1 MDAPPQI
8 VFQPFRLDL
17 SGARLLRGT
26 KPLRL
31 TPKAFSVLQV
41 LAEQPGRLVSK
52 EELLRSVWAGT
63 HVRDAVL
70 KVCIREIRKTL
81 GDSVRSPRY
90 IETIHRRGYRF
101 IGQVDAAVEST
112 AGGGGPQPA
121 PAGARP
127 APPRSRPPASRHAGF
142 VGRTP
147 EMLQMQEWL
156 QQAIRGERQVVFVTG
171 EPGIGKTAVVDVFLD
186 RAAADPSIWVARGKC
201 LEQFGAGEPYLPV
214 LEALTRLCREAGGR
228 MLIALLRRHAP
239 TWLVQMPSLISE
251 ADRQILQREI
261 IGATSERMLRE
272 MAEAIE
278 ALTADAPLVLAIDDL
293 HWSDYSTL
301 DLIVSLARRREPAR
315 LMLIGTYREAE
326 VIQTHH
332 PLRAA
337 KQELRMRRQC
347 HELPIGYLS
356 EDLVA
361 QYLERRFP
369 GVAPPRGLAR
379 AIHRRTDGNPLF
391 MVNVV
396 DYLASRGLIGSGA
409 RAGAG
414 GGGAGGEEA
423 DDLQAVLGEID
434 AGVPE
439 SLRQMIEK
447 QFDRLSG
454 EEQAILEAAS
464 VAGQDFSPI
473 AVAAGVGGDTARAEA
488 ACEALAARGQFLRPS
503 GAGRLPDGTIT
514 ARFVFVHPLYL
525 NVLYQ
530 RVPLHRR
537 LRMHQRIAERGIE
550 VYGPRVGEI
559 AAELAVH
566 FEAARDH
573 GGAVRYLLRAAE
585 NASRR
590 YANREAIGHLTRA
603 FDLVGRLP
611 ESDRLPLQVGILEQC
626 GAVRRA
632 MGDMRGAVEDLE
644 ALVRLAREHGRCDVR
659 ARALYFL
666 GSAVSWF
673 DRARFEEVER
683 EARELA
689 RALRDPLLRAHT
701 EGYAAYW
708 SLLLRGWRRDD
719 ARASAEAVREA
730 RRRRDRSILSRH
742 TGRCAYFQCLQSD
755 YRRGCRGARDGM
767 RLALEIGDAFEYLL
781 CQFFLAWG
789 LMHLGE
795 WGEMARVVEEGTR
808 MAETNG
814 HRLWATLF
822 RLEMAWLHE
831 QAFDHEAAAGLCE
844 RALRAARDARHP
856 HGELVSLV
864 LLGGAHLGLRQPDRA
879 RHYFI
884 EAGETAGWS
893 RALMD
898 FSWQMP
904 LAALLSDGWLALGD
918 LERARAG
925 AERVIALA
933 AEPGERTYLALGYR
947 GLARAA
953 AALGDADGAVRAMR
967 AALDAIQGID
977 APAAAWRV
985 HLSAADILG
994 AGRGP
999 GASARHRDRAAA
1011 VLRRLAT
1018 SLATAPALRRSFLA
1032 APEVR
1037 AALAA
1042 REE

>member
-17 SGARLLRGT
+17 SGARLMRGG

-41 LAEQPGRLVSK
+41 LLEQAGRLVSK
-52 EELLRSVWAGT
+52 EDLLRSVWAGT

-70 KVCIREIRKTL
+70 KVCIREIRKIL
-81 GDSVRSPRY
+81 GDSVREPRY

-101 IGQVDAAVEST
+101 IGQVDGEERPVAAGS
-112 AGGGGPQPA
+112 AGPA
-121 PAGARP
+121 SPVGVRLP
-127 APPRSRPPASRHAGF
+127 PPRPRLPASRHPGV
-142 VGRTP
+142 VGRAP
-147 EMLQMQEWL
+147 ELEQLQGWL
-156 QQAIRGERQVVFVTG
+156 ERSIRGERQVVFVTG
-171 EPGIGKTAVVDVFLD
+171 EPGIGKTAVVDVFLE

-201 LEQFGAGEPYLPV
+201 LEQFGAGEPYLPI

-239 TWLVQMPSLISE
+239 TWLIQMPSLISE

-278 ALTADAPLVLAIDDL
+278 ALTAESPLVLALDDL
-293 HWSDYSTL
+293 HWSDYATL
-301 DLIVSLARRREPAR
+301 DLIASLARRREPAR
-315 LMLIGTYREAE
+315 LMLIGTYREAD
-326 VIQTHH
+326 VIQSHH
-332 PLRAA
+332 PLRAV

-369 GVAPPRGLAR
+369 GAALAR
-379 AIHRRTDGNPLF
+379 DLAAPIHRRTDGNPLF
-391 MVNVV
+391 MVNVA
-396 DYLASRGLIGSGA
+396 DYLASRGLIGT
-409 RAGAG
+409 GAG
-414 GGGAGGEEA
+414 GGTEEGGGGAAAG
-423 DDLQAVLGEID
+423 DLRAVLGEID
-434 AGVPE
+434 SGVPE

-447 QFDRLSG
+447 QFDRLSA

-464 VAGQDFSPI
+464 IAGQDFSPI
-473 AVAAGVGGDTARAEA
+473 AVEAGVGGEPGRAEV
-488 ACEALAARGQFLRPS
+488 ACERLAARGQFLRPS

-514 ARFVFVHPLYL
+514 ARYVFIHPLYL

-573 GGAVRYLLRAAE
+573 GGAVRYLVRAAE
-585 NASRR
+585 NAARR

-603 FDLVGRLP
+603 FDLVARLP
-611 ESDRLPLQVGILEQC
+611 EAERLPVQVEILEQC
-626 GAVRRA
+626 GTVRRA
-632 MGDMRGAVEDLE
+632 MGDMRAAVEDLE

-673 DRARFEEVER
+673 DRRRFEDVER
-683 EARELA
+683 EARELSRGLA
-689 RALRDPLLRAHT
+689 DPLLRAHT
-701 EGYAAYW
+701 LGYAAYW

-730 RRRRDRSILSRH
+730 KRRRDRSILSRH
-742 TGRCAYFQCLQSD
+742 MGRCAYFQCLQSD
-755 YRRGCRGARDGM
+755 YRRGCRGAREGM
-767 RLALEIGDAFEYLL
+767 RLALEVGDAFEYLL
-781 CQFFLAWG
+781 CQFFLGWG

-795 WGEMARVVEEGTR
+795 WGEMARVLEEGTR
-808 MAETNG
+808 MAEKNG

-822 RLEMAWLHE
+822 RLETAWLHE
-831 QAFDHEAAAGLCE
+831 QAFDFETAVDLCE
-844 RALRAARDARHP
+844 RALREAREAGHA

-864 LLGGAHLGLRQPDRA
+864 LLGAAHVGLQQPDRA
-879 RHYFI
+879 RHYFTA
-884 EAGETAGWS
+884 AGEPGG
-893 RALMD
+893 RGEALMD

-904 LAALLSDGWLALGD
+904 LAARLSDGWLALG
-918 LERARAG
+918 EPGRARAE
-925 AERVIALA
+925 AERVLALA

-947 GLARAA
+947 ALARAA
-953 AALGDADGAVRAMR
+953 DALGDTAGATRAMR
-967 AALDAIQGID
+967 TALESIEGIE
-977 APAAAWRV
+977 APAAWRV
-985 HLSAADILG
+985 HLSAARILRG
-994 AGRGP
+994 VRGP
-999 GASARHRDRAAA
+999 GAGARRRARGAA
-1011 VLRRLAT
+1011 VVKHLAD

-1042 REE
+1042 REA